1 MGKKDAKKILSALDE
16 AEKEV
21 IEAFPERKLILYF
34 EKVKDCGFGFFEINF
49 SSSDSKFFDEK
60 RIEILETIEKVFR
73 KRGIRAFDADFD
85 GATIGQC
92 WIVAEIDENADRYV
106 PFSKILKRKH

>member
-1 MGKKDAKKILSALDE
+1 MSKKDVKKILSALDE
-16 AEKEV
+16 AEKKV
-21 IEAFPERKLILYF
+21 IDAFPERKLILYF
-34 EKVKDCGFGFFEINF
+34 DAVKDCGFGFFEINF
-49 SSSDSKFFDEK
+49 SSNHSQFFDEK
-60 RIEILETIEKVFR
+60 RIEILEIIEKVLR

-106 PFSKILKRKH
+106 PFSNILKRKN